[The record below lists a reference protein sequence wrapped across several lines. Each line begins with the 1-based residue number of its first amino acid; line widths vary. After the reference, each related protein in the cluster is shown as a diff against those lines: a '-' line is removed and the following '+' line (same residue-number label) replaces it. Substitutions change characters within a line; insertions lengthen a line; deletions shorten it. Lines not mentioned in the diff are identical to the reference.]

1 MALKAVPYDPLHME
15 FMQVHPAFAGA
26 FSRED
31 PHALARSREAWSL
44 IDDDGKVVAV
54 IGAMETHTGVAYL
67 WTFMSCDASKHL
79 LTIYRFTRTWI
90 DRLGFRRLECTVLSG
105 FKAAHRWMRLLG
117 FKRETSRPM
126 KKWDGVDDFHLYS
139 KIAR

>member
-1 MALKAVPYDPLHME
+1 MALKAVPYDPIHME
-15 FMQVHPAFAGA
+15 FLKVDPVFAGA

-31 PHALARSREAWSL
+31 PHALAHSREAWTL
-44 IDDDGKVVAV
+44 LDGTNVVAIV
-54 IGAMETHTGVAYL
+54 GAMETHSGVAFL
-67 WTFMSCDASKHL
+67 WTFMSCDATRHFL
-79 LTIYRFTRTWI
+79 AIHRFTKAWV

-105 FKAAHRWMRLLG
+105 FKAAHRWMRMLG

-139 KIAR
+139 KVAR